1 MRRIK
6 DVALVLI
13 GVTCLASSNYFFASA
28 FLSSSCSFFLH
39 PSSFSSRRTRRRRDE
54 LVSIA
59 ARKRSRIVNNQNSSK
74 ISNRGQYRRQS
85 SPLNNRKNKTKNPS
99 VDPLEAKSPFPLMP
113 SKTFFDLANS
123 QFELLYNSIEY
134 HSKDKTSKIKSVAL
148 YLPQENP
155 NTGQLEF
162 MPSLV
167 FPSHPKSERIFI
179 ASDAQSGMAP
189 TLPPTLTQLPGFSH
203 AAALLPTY
211 PFASSKGSSSS
222 GSGSVGVCEEVF
234 CDIRSQP
241 TDGDDA
247 MEVKP
252 TALSLPLFSGPQ
264 TVGVLLV
271 WGAHPPSDVKLLD
284 IWKSTSAPLDYSLW
298 TKEDKKQISRVGET
312 LALALCMDSER
323 FRNRYKSHDIKV
335 AMADQLHQVKN
346 PVQALRTFSKLL
358 QRNLATCNDNVELS
372 QIVNDM
378 VAQSDRVVDL
388 LLPVDSLV
396 NSLDDDDD
404 FRELNSYEKLLAP
417 MASSEM
423 VLWNQTQNKG
433 QFSKDDKSMQ
443 TQNYLQTLTNEEE
456 RSMLVVQRRN
466 KRLERK
472 RKTPKMIENGQ
483 NVKFEM
489 SFVPDVLE
497 STFSPCQSMARD
509 MGIDMEIIGIGDDVE
524 LPGVKIVPRLLQEAV
539 INVLDNAIKYVKLGK
554 DGEAG
559 IENKSPMIRVTLR
572 PNEEDEPVGVTIL
585 VEDNGPGIQKDEIDT
600 IFERG
605 YRGINTSNSTVGS
618 GIGLD
623 ISKEMMGRIGGNL
636 ELVEKKTSDEFKG
649 TVMKF
654 TLYRRPK
661 I

>member
-1 MRRIK
+1 MKRMN
-6 DVALVLI
+6 DAMLVLI
-13 GVTCLASSNYFFASA
+13 GVACFASSNYFFASA
-28 FLSSSCSFFLH
+28 FLSSFPLSSSFFH
-39 PSSFSSRRTRRRRDE
+39 TSRTRRRRDE
-54 LVSIA
+54 LISIA
-59 ARKRSRIVNNQNSSK
+59 ARKRSRIVSSQNSSK

-85 SPLNNRKNKTKNPS
+85 SSHNNRKTKTKNPS

-134 HSKDKTSKIKSVAL
+134 QSKDKTSKIKSVAL

-203 AAALLPTY
+203 AAALIPTY
-211 PFASSKGSSSS
+211 PFASSKGSSS
-222 GSGSVGVCEEVF
+222 SGSVGVCEEVF

-241 TDGDDA
+241 TEGDDA

-264 TVGVLLV
+264 TIGVLLV

-312 LALALCMDSER
+312 LALAFCMDSER

-358 QRNLATCNDNVELS
+358 QRNLATLDDDNVELS
-372 QIVNDM
+372 QIVDDM

-396 NSLDDDDD
+396 NSLEDDDD

-456 RSMLVVQRRN
+456 RSMLVLQQRN

-559 IENKSPMIRVTLR
+559 IENVSPMIRVTLR
-572 PNEEDEPVGVTIL
+572 PNKEDEPVGVTIL
-585 VEDNGPGIQKDEIDT
+585 VEDNGPGIPKDEIDT

-605 YRGINTSNSTVGS
+605 YRGINTSNTTVGS

-623 ISKEMMGRIGGNL
+623 ISKEMMGKIGGNL
-636 ELVEKKTSDEFKG
+636 KLIEKKSSKEYKG

-654 TLYRRPK
+654 TIYRRPK

>member
-1 MRRIK
+1 MK
-6 DVALVLI
+6 GNKEAMLLLL
-13 GVTCLASSNYFFASA
+13 GVTCLLSPNFICTSA
-28 FLSSSCSFFLH
+28 FLSSYSGSTTIRPSFFQ
-39 PSSFSSRRTRRRRDE
+39 PSKTRRRRDE
-54 LVSIA
+54 LISIA
-59 ARKRSRIVNNQNSSK
+59 ARRRSRIVNHRNSSK
-74 ISNRGQYRRQS
+74 ISNRGQYRHKP
-85 SPLNNRKNKTKNPS
+85 SPHNSRKNTKKNPS
-99 VDPLEAKSPFPLMP
+99 FDPLEAKSPFPLMP

-134 HSKDKTSKIKSVAL
+134 QSKDKTSKIKSVAL

-189 TLPPTLTQLPGFSH
+189 TLPSTLTQLPGFSH

-222 GSGSVGVCEEVF
+222 GSVGICEEIF
-234 CDIRSQP
+234 CDIRSQR
-241 TDGDDA
+241 TDDNDA

-264 TVGVLLV
+264 TIGVLLV

-298 TKEDKKQISRVGET
+298 TKEDKMQISRVGET

-323 FRNRYKSHDIKV
+323 FRNRYRSHDIKV

-358 QRNLATCNDNVELS
+358 QRNLATLDGKNVELS
-372 QIVNDM
+372 QIVDDM

-388 LLPVDSLV
+388 LLPFDSLV
-396 NSLDDDDD
+396 NSLEDDDDL
-404 FRELNSYEKLLAP
+404 RELNSYEKLLAP
-417 MASSEM
+417 MSSSEM

-443 TQNYLQTLTNEEE
+443 TQSYLQTLTNEED
-456 RSMLVVQRRN
+456 RSMLVVQQRN

-509 MGIDMEIIGIGDDVE
+509 MGIDMEIIGIGEDVE

-559 IENKSPMIRVTLR
+559 IENTNPMIRVTLMT
-572 PNEEDEPVGVTIL
+572 NKEDEPVGVTIL
-585 VEDNGPGIQKDEIDT
+585 VEDNGPGIPKDEIDT

-605 YRGINTSNSTVGS
+605 YRGINTSNTTVGS

-623 ISKEMMGRIGGNL
+623 ISKEMMSKIGGSL
-636 ELVEKKTSDEFKG
+636 ELVKKKSSDEYKG

>member
-1 MRRIK
+1 MKRMK
-6 DVALVLI
+6 DAALVLI
-13 GVTCLASSNYFFASA
+13 GVACLASSNYFFVSA
-28 FLSSSCSFFLH
+28 FFSFPLSTSFFH
-39 PSSFSSRRTRRRRDE
+39 HPPSSRTRRRRDE
-54 LVSIA
+54 LISIA
-59 ARKRSRIVNNQNSSK
+59 ARKRSRIVNHQNSSK
-74 ISNRGQYRRQS
+74 ISNRDQYRRKLS
-85 SPLNNRKNKTKNPS
+85 SHNSRKNTKTNPS

-134 HSKDKTSKIKSVAL
+134 QSKDKTSKIKSVAL

-203 AAALLPTY
+203 AAALIPTY
-211 PFASSKGSSSS
+211 PFASSKGSSS
-222 GSGSVGVCEEVF
+222 SGSVGVCEEVF

-241 TDGDDA
+241 TEGDDA

-323 FRNRYKSHDIKV
+323 FKNRYKSHDIKV

-358 QRNLATCNDNVELS
+358 QRNLATLDDKNVELS
-372 QIVNDM
+372 QIVDDM

-396 NSLDDDDD
+396 NSLEDDDDL
-404 FRELNSYEKLLAP
+404 RELNSYEKLLAP

-456 RSMLVVQRRN
+456 RSMLVLQQRN
-466 KRLERK
+466 QRLERK

-509 MGIDMEIIGIGDDVE
+509 MGINMEIRGIGDDVE

-554 DGEAG
+554 DGKAG
-559 IENKSPMIRVTLR
+559 IENESPMIRVTLK
-572 PNEEDEPVGVTIL
+572 PNEGDEPVGVTIL
-585 VEDNGPGIQKDEIDT
+585 VEDNGPGIPKDEIDT
-600 IFERG
+600 IFDRG
-605 YRGINTSNSTVGS
+605 YRGINTSNTTVGS

-623 ISKEMMGRIGGNL
+623 ISKEMMGKIGGNL
-636 ELVEKKTSDEFKG
+636 DLVEKKSSDEYKG

>member
-1 MRRIK
+1 MK
-6 DVALVLI
+6 DATLVLI
-13 GVTCLASSNYFFASA
+13 GVACLASSNYFFVSA
-28 FLSSSCSFFLH
+28 FLSFPLSTSFFQP
-39 PSSFSSRRTRRRRDE
+39 PSSRTRRRRDE
-54 LVSIA
+54 FISIA
-59 ARKRSRIVNNQNSSK
+59 ARKRSRIVNSQNSSK
-74 ISNRGQYRRQS
+74 ISNRGQYRRKLS
-85 SPLNNRKNKTKNPS
+85 SNNSRKNTKTNPS

-134 HSKDKTSKIKSVAL
+134 QSKDKTSKIKSVAL

-203 AAALLPTY
+203 AAAIIPTY
-211 PFASSKGSSSS
+211 PFASSQGSSS
-222 GSGSVGVCEEVF
+222 SGSVGVCEEVF

-241 TDGDDA
+241 TEGDDA

-264 TVGVLLV
+264 TIGVLLV

-312 LALALCMDSER
+312 LALAFCMDSER
-323 FRNRYKSHDIKV
+323 FKNRYKSHDIKV

-358 QRNLATCNDNVELS
+358 QRNLATLEDKNVELS
-372 QIVNDM
+372 QIVDDM

-396 NSLDDDDD
+396 NSLEDDDDL
-404 FRELNSYEKLLAP
+404 RELNSYEKLLAP
-417 MASSEM
+417 MVSSEM

-443 TQNYLQTLTNEEE
+443 TQNYLQTLTNEKE
-456 RSMLVVQRRN
+456 RSMLVLQQRN
-466 KRLERK
+466 QRLERK

-509 MGIDMEIIGIGDDVE
+509 MGINMEIIGIGDDVE

-554 DGEAG
+554 DGKAG
-559 IENKSPMIRVTLR
+559 IENESPMIRVTLK
-572 PNEEDEPVGVTIL
+572 PNEGDEPVGVTIL
-585 VEDNGPGIQKDEIDT
+585 VEDNGPGIPKDEIDT
-600 IFERG
+600 IFDRG
-605 YRGINTSNSTVGS
+605 YRGINTSNTTVGS

-623 ISKEMMGRIGGNL
+623 ISKEMMGKIGGNL
-636 ELVEKKTSDEFKG
+636 DLVEKKSSDEYKG

-654 TLYRRPK
+654 TLYRRPN

>member
-1 MRRIK
+1 MKRMK
-6 DVALVLI
+6 DAALVLI
-13 GVTCLASSNYFFASA
+13 GVACLASSNYFFVSA
-28 FLSSSCSFFLH
+28 FLSFPLSSSFFHH
-39 PSSFSSRRTRRRRDE
+39 PSSRTRRRDE
-54 LVSIA
+54 LISIA
-59 ARKRSRIVNNQNSSK
+59 ARKRSRIVNHQNNSK
-74 ISNRGQYRRQS
+74 ISNRGQYRRKLS
-85 SPLNNRKNKTKNPS
+85 SHNSRKNTKTNPS

-134 HSKDKTSKIKSVAL
+134 QSKDKTSKIKSVAL

-203 AAALLPTY
+203 AAALIPTY
-211 PFASSKGSSSS
+211 PFASSKGSSS
-222 GSGSVGVCEEVF
+222 SGSVGVCEEVF

-241 TDGDDA
+241 TEGDDA

-323 FRNRYKSHDIKV
+323 FKNRYKSHDIKV

-358 QRNLATCNDNVELS
+358 QRNLATLDDKNVELS
-372 QIVNDM
+372 QIVDDM

-396 NSLDDDDD
+396 NSLEDDDDL
-404 FRELNSYEKLLAP
+404 RELNSYEKLLAP

-456 RSMLVVQRRN
+456 RSMLVCNQ
-466 KRLERK
+466 RLERK

-509 MGIDMEIIGIGDDVE
+509 MGINMEIIGIGDDVE

-554 DGEAG
+554 DGKAG
-559 IENKSPMIRVTLR
+559 IENESPMIRVTLK
-572 PNEEDEPVGVTIL
+572 PNEGDEPVGVTIL
-585 VEDNGPGIQKDEIDT
+585 VEDNGPGIPKDEIDT
-600 IFERG
+600 IFDRG
-605 YRGINTSNSTVGS
+605 YRGINTSNTTVGS

-623 ISKEMMGRIGGNL
+623 ISKEMMGKIGGNL
-636 ELVEKKTSDEFKG
+636 DLVEKKGSDEYKG